1 MEVGRQ
7 EGLPV
12 EGGVGQGGQAWSGC
26 GDAGNDG
33 AVVGAASSSVLLH
46 GVVSNGGRAGEV
58 SGRLV
63 RQSWAL
69 WEVWAS
75 SCTSVV
81 AHPNFLGRAPGWLS
95 W

>member
-1 MEVGRQ
+1 MEACRQ

-12 EGGVGQGGQAWSGC
+12 EGGVGQGRQAWPGC
-26 GDAGNDG
+26 GDAGSAG
-33 AVVGAASSSVLLH
+33 AVVGAASNSVLLD

-58 SGRLV
+58 GGRLV
-63 RQSWAL
+63 RQSWAP

-81 AHPNFLGRAPGWLS
+81 AHLNFLGRAPGWLS